1 MTRAA
6 TRSVPIEA
14 VLFDLDGVIVDSEP
28 WWNAVRVEW
37 AAARGLPWT
46 EADNRACMGRNSR
59 AWAAV
64 MQERLHL
71 DLPLPEI
78 VNIVVDALVER
89 YAREPVPRVPGA
101 VEAVA
106 RIAATIPSAV
116 ASSAHPSVI
125 TAALDAVGLAGCFR
139 AVVSADDVAEGKPAP
154 DVYLEAA
161 WRLGVRRDRCLA
173 VEDSLN
179 GVLAGRAA
187 GMTVV
192 LVPNASVPPGEG
204 AAEAATFVIARL
216 ADLDPHHLPG

>member
-1 MTRAA
+1 MTPTAA
-6 TRSVPIEA
+6 TSVPIEA

-37 AAARGLPWT
+37 AMALGLPWT
-46 EADNRACMGRNSR
+46 EAVNRACMGRNSR

-64 MQERLHL
+64 MRERLRL
-71 DLPLPEI
+71 ALTLPEI
-78 VNIVVDALVER
+78 VQIVVDALVER

-101 VEAVA
+101 VEAVT

-116 ASSAHPSVI
+116 ASSAHPAVI
-125 TAALDAVGLAGCFR
+125 AAALEAVGLTGCFR

-161 WRLGVRRDRCLA
+161 HRLGVPPDRCLA
-173 VEDSLN
+173 VEDSLI

-192 LVPNASVPPGEG
+192 LVPNASVAPGEG
-204 AAEAATFVIARL
+204 AAEAASFVIARL
-216 ADLDPHHLPG
+216 IDLDPYHLPA

>member
-1 MTRAA
+1 MTQTAG
-6 TRSVPIEA
+6 RSGPIEA

-37 AAARGLPWT
+37 ATKLGLPWT

-64 MQERLHL
+64 MQERMHL
-71 DLPLPEI
+71 DLSLPEI
-78 VNIVVDALVER
+78 VKIVVDALVER

-101 VEAVA
+101 VEAVE
-106 RIAATIPSAV
+106 RIAETIPSAV
-116 ASSAHPSVI
+116 ASSAHPAVI
-125 TAALDAVGLAGCFR
+125 AAALDSVGLAGCFR
-139 AVVSADDVAEGKPAP
+139 VVVSADDVAGGKPAP

-161 WRLGVRRDRCLA
+161 RRLGVRPDRCLA

-187 GMTVV
+187 GMTVA

-204 AAEAATFVIARL
+204 AAEAASFVIARL
-216 ADLDPHHLPG
+216 IDLDPRHLPG